1 VKNVIGTSTTE
12 FLLSTFSGV
21 NVIVIDSA
29 EINVTPLKSLQV
41 LFRPFKGKSSK
52 NISMANIPILY
63 KYLKQKKVGG
73 CLELK
78 PILAT
83 FEAIISANTMPYA
96 KRF

>member
-1 VKNVIGTSTTE
+1 
-12 FLLSTFSGV
+12 LSNFSGV
-21 NVIVIDSA
+21 IDTA
-29 EINVTPLKSLQV
+29 EINVTPLKSQTDLQV
-41 LFRPFKGKSSK
+41 LFLLLKGKSSK

-73 CLELK
+73 CLDLIFGFRIPLK

-83 FEAIISANTMPYA
+83 FEAIFSANTMPYA